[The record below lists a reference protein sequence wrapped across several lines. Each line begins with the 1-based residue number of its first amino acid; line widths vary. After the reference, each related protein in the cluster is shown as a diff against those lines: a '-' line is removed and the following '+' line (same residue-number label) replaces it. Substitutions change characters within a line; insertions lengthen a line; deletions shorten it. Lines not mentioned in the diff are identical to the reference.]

1 MSDKSDSLAPE
12 LLPAV
17 RIAGPSEA
25 DSVAEPLCL
34 DGTPTS
40 WDTATRRF
48 NSLVEHLEAE
58 SKPHR
63 LLQDDIFTEEWA
75 NAMWN
80 QLYHFDNR
88 ACEWAEQTVVLT
100 FTGSY
105 YLDKT
110 TETYMPPVTY
120 FERLQASASAR
131 QKAQS
136 RALSDIP
143 SKRSLTVVGQMPSR
157 DSLAYP
163 VVFLGLYLS
172 SSIEIADL
180 APVLTAHTE
189 NCPIAEPSAH
199 KPDETITIEQ
209 QPTHKSQLIHGL
221 GKRVP
226 GLKSNQGVTEESW
239 ARRALAA
246 VLYAGSWRACR
257 FG

>member
-12 LLPAV
+12 LLPPV

-25 DSVAEPLCL
+25 DSVAEPLRL
-34 DGTPTS
+34 NGAPTS

-48 NSLVEHLEAE
+48 NSLVEHFEAE

-63 LLQDDIFTEEWA
+63 LLQDDLFTEEWA
-75 NAMWN
+75 NAMWS

-88 ACEWAEQTVVLT
+88 ACEWAEQTVLLT

-105 YLDKT
+105 YLDKAT
-110 TETYMPPVTY
+110 GKYVPPMTY
-120 FERLQASASAR
+120 FKLLQTSVSAR

-136 RALSDIP
+136 RVLSDIS
-143 SKRSLTVVGQMPSR
+143 SKRSVTVVGLMPSR
-157 DSLAYP
+157 DSRAYP

-172 SSIEIADL
+172 SPVEIADL
-180 APVLTAHTE
+180 APILTAHTE

-199 KPDETITIEQ
+199 QPDEAITVEQ
-209 QPTHKSQLIHGL
+209 QPTHKSKLIHGL

-226 GLKSNQGVTEESW
+226 GLKSNQGVTKESW

-246 VLYAGSWRACR
+246 VLYAGGWRACR